1 MCSTYTYSNQST
13 STYGI
18 KSSKRWKIKSFDLK
32 TNNFLIQKEKDL
44 VLNIRITQI
53 FVQCDCY
60 QCCYPIS
67 NMVTRFN
74 LSNKGLLINVST
86 QNIAFLAILHIKIN
100 CATFRNRCL
109 LFNFYDDNNS
119 INCNYCSS
127 TSLLL
132 QQQGLGHE
140 P

>member
-1 MCSTYTYSNQST
+1 MCSTYTYSDQST
-13 STYGI
+13 IRYGI
-18 KSSKRWKIKSFDLK
+18 QSSKRWKIKSFDLK

-53 FVQCDCY
+53 IVQCGCY

-86 QNIAFLAILHIKIN
+86 QNIAFLAILHIKIK
-100 CATFRNRCL
+100 
-109 LFNFYDDNNS
+109 
-119 INCNYCSS
+119 
-127 TSLLL
+127 
-132 QQQGLGHE
+132 
-140 P
+140 